1 MTVQNNQGHQ
11 AEIDG
16 FGIDEARSLKRLLT
30 RFMKEYGKKPA
41 EQSDQE
47 WLKARFLAEMPEMSE
62 EEAEALSRETVK
74 TIYQYDENLKSLK
87 SARKKGQTSE
97 EWFAEKTQESSAG
110 LSAAAFAQRLS
121 DMDTVLDQANTQMI
135 RTVKTLDGEIKQQW
149 NLDGF
154 IAEQHHAKSSNIAAQ
169 ARGTPFSARVC
180 APEAGQ
186 VYGKNSF
193 DLVICDQTGK
203 TMHQYQC
210 KYGADA
216 KATIQL
222 LKRGN
227 YNNQTILVPPEQ
239 VEQVQAAFPGKT
251 VVSSIGGTERVPVS
265 SEPLTKAQAKE
276 LQIRTQESGIVPE
289 VGWGSYDSR
298 ILAKFVGKQAALAG
312 ISGAAIGAGFHMA
325 AKLAADEPI
334 EPEEVVKTAL
344 ETGAD
349 AGVKTVTAGAIKVA
363 AEKGMIGLIPPGTPV
378 TAIANIACV
387 AVENIKIL
395 AKVAKGELTVLEGLD
410 QMGCNTVS
418 MTYGLGWGVAGATA
432 GAAALNWVPIVGPV
446 VGGLAGG
453 TIGYLAGSK
462 FGQTVYEGAKKAVQ
476 TATTVASKI
485 YNGVKETGKKI
496 ARGIGSVLGGLR
508 RTIFG

>member
-41 EQSDQE
+41 EQSNQE

-154 IAEQHHAKSSNIAAQ
+154 IAEQHHAKSFNIAAQ

-265 SEPLTKAQAKE
+265 SETADQ
-276 LQIRTQESGIVPE
+276 
-289 VGWGSYDSR
+289 
-298 ILAKFVGKQAALAG
+298 
-312 ISGAAIGAGFHMA
+312 GAG
-325 AKLAADEPI
+325 KG
-334 EPEEVVKTAL
+334 TANPN
-344 ETGAD
+344 
-349 AGVKTVTAGAIKVA
+349 AGKRDC
-363 AEKGMIGLIPPGTPV
+363 AE
-378 TAIANIACV
+378 
-387 AVENIKIL
+387 
-395 AKVAKGELTVLEGLD
+395 
-410 QMGCNTVS
+410 S
-418 MTYGLGWGVAGATA
+418 WLGFV
-432 GAAALNWVPIVGPV
+432 
-446 VGGLAGG
+446 
-453 TIGYLAGSK
+453 
-462 FGQTVYEGAKKAVQ
+462 
-476 TATTVASKI
+476 
-485 YNGVKETGKKI
+485 
-496 ARGIGSVLGGLR
+496 
-508 RTIFG
+508 